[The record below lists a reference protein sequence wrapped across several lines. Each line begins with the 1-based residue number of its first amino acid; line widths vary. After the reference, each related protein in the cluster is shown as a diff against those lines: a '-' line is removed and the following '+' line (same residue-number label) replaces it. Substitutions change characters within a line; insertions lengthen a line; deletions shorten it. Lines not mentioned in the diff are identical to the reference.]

1 MVSLVVSIVYFLFAV
16 FFIKFP
22 PLNKNWI
29 VGYRT
34 PLSMKNQDTWDVAQK
49 LCGYG
54 MLVTG
59 ILNLLFGIWAFVSPA
74 PGNTEDMQA
83 LFLVVCVLG
92 LFIISEVYLRRI
104 FNKDGSRKV
113 NL

>member
-1 MVSLVVSIVYFLFAV
+1 MISLSVSIIYFLISI

-22 PLNKNWI
+22 PINKNWI

-34 PLSMKNQDTWDVAQK
+34 PLSIKNQDTWDVAQK

-59 ILNLLFGIWAFVSPA
+59 IINLLFGIWAIVSPA
-74 PGNTEDMQA
+74 PGNTENMQA
-83 LFLVVCVLG
+83 LFLVVSVLA
-92 LFIISEVYLRRI
+92 LFIISEIYLRKI

>member
-1 MVSLVVSIVYFLFAV
+1 MISLSVSIIYFLISI

-22 PLNKNWI
+22 PINKNWI

-34 PLSMKNQDTWDVAQK
+34 PLSIKNQDTWDVAQK

-59 ILNLLFGIWAFVSPA
+59 IINLLFGIWAIVSPA
-74 PGNTEDMQA
+74 PGNTENMQA
-83 LFLVVCVLG
+83 LFLVVSVLV
-92 LFIISEVYLRRI
+92 LFIISEIYLRKI

>member
-1 MVSLVVSIVYFLFAV
+1 MVSLLVSIVYLLFSI

>member
-1 MVSLVVSIVYFLFAV
+1 MISLSVSIIYFLISI

-22 PLNKNWI
+22 PINKNWI

-59 ILNLLFGIWAFVSPA
+59 IINLLLGIWAILSPA
-74 PGNTEDMQA
+74 PGNTENMQA
-83 LFLVVCVLG
+83 LFLVVSVLG
-92 LFIISEVYLRRI
+92 LFIISEIYLRKI